1 MHSHTQTLTISLCW
15 SSFPYIFRIHC
26 IFLRPP
32 ILLSVAILVIVL
44 VAVAT
49 VLSSTIEQ

>member
-1 MHSHTQTLTISLCW
+1 MHTHTQTLKNSLCW
-15 SSFPYIFRIHC
+15 SSFPYIFHS

-32 ILLSVAILVIVL
+32 ILLLVAILVIVL
-44 VAVAT
+44 VTVAT